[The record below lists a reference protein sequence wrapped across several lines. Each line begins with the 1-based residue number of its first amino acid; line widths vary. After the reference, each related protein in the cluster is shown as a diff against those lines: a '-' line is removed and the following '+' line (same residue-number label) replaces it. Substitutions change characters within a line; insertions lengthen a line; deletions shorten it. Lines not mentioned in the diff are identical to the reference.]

1 MNSNLEHE
9 GLQKLKEAL
18 KVINQWEYENLHLE
32 TLEEVIPS
40 PRYQK
45 RMERLIKR
53 QNQSYWKYVNTV
65 RKRVAVFAVAIA
77 LAFALS
83 MSVSAVRE
91 PIVEF
96 FVNVYERF
104 VEFFYDEDDIA
115 RAPDTI
121 ETVYTLGYVPEGY
134 EIECFEI
141 RESMA
146 CWRWIGTNKDK
157 IAFSQYIFEGDYF
170 LDGEESDFEILYVEN
185 LEVAYICK
193 NSMKKFYWNTPEYA
207 FQLMLSDNFS
217 KQECLRIITL
227 IEEISDEERIRYEK
241 KN

>member
-65 RKRVAVFAVAIA
+65 GKRVAVFAVV
-77 LAFALS
+77 LMLTFALP

-96 FVNVYERF
+96 FVNVYEKF
-104 VEFFYDEDDIA
+104 LEFFYDEDDIA
-115 RAPDTI
+115 RAPEEI
-121 ETVYTLGYVPEGY
+121 EKVYTLGYVPEGY
-134 EIECFEI
+134 ELEQRVVFDKRVKTIWKNSLGETIVFSQLLFENFH
-141 RESMA
+141 SMDSEFSNYK
-146 CWRWIGTNKDK
+146 RITIFDID
-157 IAFSQYIFEGDYF
+157 IAFIE
-170 LDGEESDFEILYVEN
+170 
-185 LEVAYICK
+185 K
-193 NSMKKFYWNTPEYA
+193 NNNYSFYWNSNEYA
-207 FQLMLSDNFS
+207 YSL
-217 KQECLRIITL
+217 IITENVTLEECIML
-227 IEEISDEERIRYEK
+227 IESIIVINE
-241 KN
+241 